1 MRLNANPNYELIPSS
16 SMESSSIKKKSF
28 NEKIQLNCGKE
39 HAVCLRETGTFV
51 THNLDTEM

>member
-1 MRLNANPNYELIPSS
+1 MRLNANPNYELIPS